1 MARFP
6 IRWSPPDAPE
16 RFYQR
21 ANLINLEVSWVAPA
35 CPSLVQYDTNPRGL
49 MKVLSFR
56 IDDIANL
63 FPVLRQRFQC
73 NDFGSGY
80 ISFHDIEVELDRLRM
95 PQLKELLCV
104 AVMNLQGIPSE
115 YKTVVRQY
123 KKHA

>member
-6 IRWSPPDAPE
+6 IRQSSPDASE
-16 RFYQR
+16 RYTQR
-21 ANLINLEVSWVAPA
+21 ANLVDVEVSWVIPTSE
-35 CPSLVQYDTNPRGL
+35 SLVQYDSNPRGL

-56 IDDIANL
+56 IDDIARL
-63 FPVLRQRFQC
+63 FPVLRQRFQQ
-73 NDFGSGY
+73 NDYGTGY
-80 ISFHDIEVELDRLRM
+80 VSFHDIEVELDRLRM
-95 PQLKELLCV
+95 PQVKELLCV